1 MATDSPRMLFGL
13 VIQLSCGFFV
23 LLFPR
28 EAGRRPQV
36 FGGFEVPT
44 KRMLKLKQQ
53 TYVTYVGFYLS
64 MDPYGLVPFS
74 DPEMRLIDM
83 NCQIYCV

>member
-1 MATDSPRMLFGL
+1 MAMDSPRMLFGL

-53 TYVTYVGFYLS
+53 TYVTYAGFYLS
-64 MDPYGLVPFS
+64 MDPY
-74 DPEMRLIDM
+74 DM
-83 NCQIYCV
+83 D